1 LIETCSQEK
10 LKSRK
15 IFERYTAGAY
25 TNNSSKPCKA
35 KKNQKVDKKEGM
47 S

>member
-1 LIETCSQEK
+1 MFA
-10 LKSRK
+10 RK
-15 IFERYTAGAY
+15 IKKTGKYLKGTAGAY